1 MSEATATA
9 SELELI
15 RVDSAPD
22 LPGWLD
28 LEALTEFLHES
39 LKPYEDSVEDV
50 RRGLEYA
57 LSNERG
63 KGGFVILGV
72 LENRLVGALTMLET
86 GMAGYIPENLLLF
99 VAVAPE
105 MRGRGLGRRIVE
117 DALARCDGAVKL
129 HVEYDNPAK
138 RLYERIG
145 FTSKYAEMRYSA

>member
-1 MSEATATA
+1 MSEATTVAA
-9 SELELI
+9 ELELVHVGSI
-15 RVDSAPD
+15 SE

-28 LEALTEFLHES
+28 LEALTEFFFES
-39 LKPYEDSVEDV
+39 LKPYQDPPEDI

-57 LSNERG
+57 LSNETG

-72 LENRLVGALTMLET
+72 LETRLVGALTMLET

-117 DALARCDGAVKL
+117 DALAQCDGAVKL

-145 FTSKYAEMRYSA
+145 FTSKYAEMRFSA